1 MAIEKLQFEVRASEE
16 GQRLDQVLAGYWS
29 GVSKAKVRKLIIAG
43 AVYLNRKRIRIASR
57 SVQKGSRIEVFV
69 DFKRLFEAEG
79 PSRDRS
85 FKLAADSILYEDESL
100 IVVNKP
106 PGLPT
111 QPTLD
116 EARDNLYALLK
127 KFLAARDGIADAYVG
142 LHHRLDRD
150 TSGVVLFTKVKEANL
165 GVSELFSEHKAV
177 KLYQSIVLKPE
188 HANALLQEGRGE
200 VRNYLAKK
208 RGAGKRARIEVV
220 HSGGDFAH
228 TRFRVLRAE
237 GQGTLIEAQPLTG
250 RTHQI
255 RVHLAGLGLPIAGD
269 TFYGGIGRIGEY
281 QVPRSMLHAACLT
294 FPHPLLNKEVSVA
307 APLPEDFLQCL
318 ESLNSHKR

>member
-1 MAIEKLQFEVRASEE
+1 MAIEKLQFEVKPSED
-16 GQRLDQVLAGYWS
+16 GQRLDQVLALYWS
-29 GVSKAKVRKLIIAG
+29 GISKSKVRKLIVAG

-57 SVQKGSRIEVFV
+57 SLQKGSRIEVFV
-69 DFKRLFEAEG
+69 DYKKLEDEG

-85 FKLAADSILYEDESL
+85 FTMSAAAILYEDESL

-106 PGLPT
+106 AGLPT

-116 EARDNLYALLK
+116 EARDNLYALMK
-127 KFLAARDGIADAYVG
+127 KFLATRDSRPDAYVG

-150 TSGVVLFTKVKEANL
+150 TSGVVLFTKVKEANA
-165 GVSELFSEHKAV
+165 GVSALFSEHQAV
-177 KLYQSIVLKPE
+177 KIYQALVLKPQ
-188 HANALLQEGRGE
+188 ASNALLQQGSAE

-228 TRFRVLRAE
+228 TRFKVLRVE
-237 GQGTLIEAQPLTG
+237 GRGALIEAQPLTG

-255 RVHLAGLGLPIAGD
+255 RVHLASLGLPILGD
-269 TFYGGIGRIGEY
+269 VFYGGIGKIGEF
-281 QVPRSMLHAACLT
+281 QVPRSMLHAGSLT
-294 FPHPLLNKEVSVA
+294 FVHPLLKKELSIA
-307 APLPEDFLQCL
+307 APLPEDFRPCFDAL
-318 ESLNSHKR
+318 KR